1 MNIKEFITILSQFP
15 KEAEVFAEL
24 ELPNSEGQK
33 LPLTAEKIV
42 KGRHPPS
49 VEAICDPYV
58 VLCIGRI
65 TSDTQ
70 VVSYDEF

>member
-1 MNIKEFITILSQFP
+1 MNIKELITVLSQFP
-15 KEAEVFAEL
+15 EEAEVFAEL

-33 LPLTAEKIV
+33 IPLTAEKII
-42 KGRHPPS
+42 KGYHPPC
-49 VEAICDPYV
+49 VEAISDPYV

-65 TSDTQ
+65 ISETQ